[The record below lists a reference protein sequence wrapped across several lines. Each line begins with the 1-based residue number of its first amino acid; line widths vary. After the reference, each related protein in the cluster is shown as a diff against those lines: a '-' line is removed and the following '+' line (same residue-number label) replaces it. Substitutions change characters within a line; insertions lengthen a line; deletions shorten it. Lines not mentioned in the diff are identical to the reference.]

1 MTTKVKFSTKRSL
14 LKFSFLPINM
24 LTNWERASLTANFF
38 SDFLTTTHERFE
50 KDESYKNVI
59 STMVNEII
67 EYSVKHSTFKNCKND
82 LNLSIDHKMFY
93 IDINCNILKT
103 HFYLLKILLKDLNKN
118 KNKNFLE
125 DYNFYGEFSNFI
137 FCLHSLINEYNASIK
152 IQSKKSSLD
161 PIKSVSLQLKF
172 LLNEEELHDN

>member
-1 MTTKVKFSTKRSL
+1 
-14 LKFSFLPINM
+14 M

-38 SDFLTTTHERFE
+38 SDFLTTAHERFE
-50 KDESYKNVI
+50 RDESYKNVI

-125 DYNFYGEFSNFI
+125 NYNFYGEFSNFI

-152 IQSKKSSLD
+152 IQSKKSSVD